1 MLGPAGRY
9 ARHAEL
15 ALLVKETDSCT
26 QNDLLMWAIEDIER
40 RPDLR
45 ENAEKFLVQTV
56 MVSNFAAI
64 HSSSIVCPST

>member
-1 MLGPAGRY
+1 MD
-9 ARHAEL
+9 
-15 ALLVKETDSCT
+15 ETNSGT

-45 ENAEKFLVQTV
+45 KDAEKILVQTV

-64 HSSSIVCPST
+64 HSSSIVCSSTQCKALFS